1 MRRKQIIDYLVYV
14 VVRILICFVQALSL
28 ETGQRMAKGLAW
40 LFCDLLHIRTR
51 VVDDNL
57 AHAFSEMSAAERLA
71 LTRRMWEHLFLLVLE
86 VAHTP
91 RKIHETNWRDY
102 VRLRGEAPLLR
113 LLLED
118 RPTRV
123 TTGHF
128 GNFEAA
134 GYVLGLLGFKSHTVA
149 RKLDNPYLDR
159 FVNRFRSATGQYII
173 PKSGGYDQILWVL
186 AQGGVMTFLA
196 DQAAGPKGCWVQF
209 FGRPASAHKAIA
221 LLALEHQ
228 APIVVSYARRLD
240 RPMHFELATYAV
252 ADPQQGGAELASVH
266 ALTQWFTSRL
276 EEIIHAQPEQYWWL
290 HRRWKDTRRP
300 RGAARKA
307 A

>member
-1 MRRKQIIDYLVYV
+1 VAADV
-14 VVRILICFVQALSL
+14 VA
-28 ETGQRMAKGLAW
+28 
-40 LFCDLLHIRTR
+40 IRGR
-51 VVDDNL
+51 VVDENL
-57 AHAFSEMSAAERLA
+57 VHAFPGLTAGQRQRLV
-71 LTRRMWEHLFLLVLE
+71 RQMWEHLLVMVLE
-86 VAHTP
+86 IAHAP

-118 RPTRV
+118 RPTLV

-159 FVNRFRSATGQYII
+159 FVNRFRSATGQYIV

-307 A
+307 AGAWTGGVS